1 MFFCKPLGD
10 HKAKIYN
17 RLTKNT
23 FTRNQNT
30 LLEKIT
36 RLPSETVKEV
46 IKRKQLPEKKIQKKN
61 QYGIIKKSYINDF
74 TEKLKNSSIRR
85 HRLTQW
91 IKRTRRA

>member
-23 FTRNQNT
+23 FTRNQNI

-46 IKRKQLPEKKIQKKN
+46 IKRKKLPEKKYRKRISMALLRSHISMTSQKN
-61 QYGIIKKSYINDF
+61 
-74 TEKLKNSSIRR
+74 
-85 HRLTQW
+85 
-91 IKRTRRA
+91 